1 MATRIEH
8 INSGV
13 TMAEPLKIRCRME
26 FRSITP
32 EDYEPVRQFL
42 AEVGWQDRV
51 RDPEQFRR
59 MMEKTDRTVIAWDDS
74 RVVGFARALC
84 DGVSNGYISMVAVAP
99 DRRGQGIGR
108 ALVECLIEDD
118 PNITWVL
125 RGGRGSGGFWKK
137 MGFKAS
143 ELAMERVRASAQE
156 E

>member
-1 MATRIEH
+1 
-8 INSGV
+8 
-13 TMAEPLKIRCRME
+13 ME

-32 EDYEPVRQFL
+32 EDYELVRQFL
-42 AEVGWQDRV
+42 AEVGWQHRV
-51 RDPEQFRR
+51 TAPEQFRR
-59 MMEKTDRTVIAWDDS
+59 MIEKTDRTVVAWDDS

-99 DRRGQGIGR
+99 DLRGQGIGR

-125 RGGRGSGGFWKK
+125 RAGRASVGFWKK
-137 MGFKAS
+137 IGFTGSK
-143 ELAMERVRASAQE
+143 LAMERVRASAQE

>member
-1 MATRIEH
+1 
-8 INSGV
+8 
-13 TMAEPLKIRCRME
+13 ME
-26 FRSITP
+26 FRAITP
-32 EDYEPVRQFL
+32 EDYELVRRFL
-42 AEVGWQDRV
+42 AEVGWQHRV
-51 RDPEQFRR
+51 TDPEQFRR
-59 MMEKTDRTVIAWDDS
+59 MIEKTDRTVVAWDDS

-125 RGGRGSGGFWKK
+125 RAGRASGGFWKK
-137 MGFKAS
+137 IGFTGSK
-143 ELAMERVRASAQE
+143 LAMERVRASAQE